1 MSKQRKS
8 NPEKLRMDA
17 EWLATQMAA
26 VATMM
31 WTVAE
36 RMDEEDFNGLNPKLK
51 PRALTLANHG
61 VMLDMWASEL
71 REQAKK
77 I

>member
-1 MSKQRKS
+1 
-8 NPEKLRMDA
+8 MDA

-36 RMDEEDFNGLNPKLK
+36 QMWDFDLAGFSPNLK
-51 PRALTLANHG
+51 ERARILASQG
-61 VMLDMWASEL
+61 MMLDMWADEV
-71 REQAKK
+71 REQAKANK
-77 I
+77 RGPMA

>member
-1 MSKQRKS
+1 MSKQRKRK
-8 NPEKLRMDA
+8 PEKLRLDA
-17 EWLATQMAA
+17 DWLAKQMTA

-36 RMDEEDFNGLNPKLK
+36 RMEHFNGFNPNLKERGLKL
-51 PRALTLANHG
+51 ASLG
-61 VMLDMWASEL
+61 VMLDMWADEV
-71 REQAKK
+71 RARAKN